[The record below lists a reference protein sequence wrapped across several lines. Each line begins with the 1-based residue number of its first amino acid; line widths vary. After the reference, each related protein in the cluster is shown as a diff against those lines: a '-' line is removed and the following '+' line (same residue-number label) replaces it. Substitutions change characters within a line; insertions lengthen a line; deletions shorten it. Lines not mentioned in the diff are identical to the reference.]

1 MKDFSK
7 ITEIDIE
14 DQNSWQGK
22 IFLTF
27 DVDWANDN
35 ILLDTINFVENYG
48 IKSTWFIT
56 HETPLLDRLRENPNC
71 ELGIHP
77 NFNNLLDGINTN
89 GKNSEEVID
98 RLINI
103 VPEARIVRSH
113 SLAQSERIFDI
124 FAERNLHYVCNTY
137 IPYSSVQKIKP
148 WNLWSGLMIIPHFW
162 QDNVT
167 LKMPTENLS
176 NFSLESLNVFNFH
189 PIHIYLNSDKQ
200 DRYEQTRHLHQK
212 PEELLKHRFEG
223 DGIRKKLTNLLNL
236 SK

>member
-1 MKDFSK
+1 LKDFSK

>member
-56 HETPLLDRLRENPNC
+56 HETPLLDRLRENQNC